1 MPGKSSNLGQFW
13 QELKRRKVIHVI
25 VVYTTAAFV
34 LIELVNNV
42 YETLRLPPW
51 TPFVLLL
58 ILGIGL
64 PVVIVFSWFYGLL
77 FLEKNLFIRMA
88 HHQNDFYLKEI
99 FTGKRNQLLYYHL
112 RTSAPILT
120 RNISVMDY
128 QKK

>member
-1 MPGKSSNLGQFW
+1 MPGKSSKLGQFW

-58 ILGIGL
+58 ILAIGL
-64 PVVIVFSWFYGLL
+64 PVVIVFSWFYGLTFFGEKSVHQDGTSSEP
-77 FLEKNLFIRMA
+77 FL
-88 HHQNDFYLKEI
+88 
-99 FTGKRNQLLYYHL
+99 
-112 RTSAPILT
+112 S
-120 RNISVMDY
+120 
-128 QKK
+128 